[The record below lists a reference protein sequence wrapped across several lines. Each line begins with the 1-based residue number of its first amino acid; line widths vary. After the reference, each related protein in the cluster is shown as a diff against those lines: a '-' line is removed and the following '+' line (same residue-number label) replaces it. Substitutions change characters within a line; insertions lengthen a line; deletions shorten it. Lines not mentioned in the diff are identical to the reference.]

1 MPPTH
6 VVKNHPPSSLIG
18 DIHSGITTGRKER
31 RDYAKMVANVYYT
44 STMEPTTV
52 AAALTDEHW
61 ILAIQEELLQFER
74 NQVWNLVPK
83 PPHVNIIGTKWIFKN
98 KIDEQGRLIRNKT
111 RLVAQGYSQIKG
123 LDFGETFAPTARLEA
138 IRLILSFTCFRGFK
152 LFQMDVKS
160 VFLNGYLSEEVYVAQ
175 PKGFVDHV
183 HHDHV
188 YKLRKA
194 LYGLKQAPRAWYERL
209 STYLVQQGYRKG
221 SADQKMFMYRQDS
234 EFLIV
239 QIYINDIIFGET
251 SNVGRVWSIAIHIP
265 RFSQVHWDLTLQYPP
280 LFKYF
285 NARFLIMVSTYFKAY
300 QSSASSSSHCFAFSS
315 GSVSIAPSPPKSA
328 TTSKGKRYKGIPTK
342 HPYKKVRRSVTAT
355 AEGLHSPLTSPVRS
369 SHAGR
374 PSDPVSPVTVKK
386 EVPEA
391 SVETVVLDSDSSNSD
406 NNVVLSTLLHRKVG
420 HHNNVSSTPLQPR
433 PTSSS
438 PPRDTSLSKEGPPQT
453 TDQSKSS
460 TASSSPSG
468 SLPTDVDDA
477 SDETDEDYVLGTKE
491 TTVLEETSTSSE
503 AFASSFGN
511 QHQNLGLLKVQVN
524 PPFQFCLLG
533 MSAPPLDR
541 GDPCQRTP
549 DHIHQE
555 EGAHKLKYVVKR
567 SIADEANISDQ
578 YNFCPTILELIHTA
592 GLTRTV
598 SEYHKVHIRGVCFNV
613 SSALLNNFLGIS
625 LPSDYVVSYPTL
637 ERLAKELTGG
647 TVSVWLVDEQLPVA
661 SMTVKYAIL
670 HHIDISN

>member
-386 EVPEA
+386 EVPE
-391 SVETVVLDSDSSNSD
+391 VF
-406 NNVVLSTLLHRKVG
+406 
-420 HHNNVSSTPLQPR
+420 
-433 PTSSS
+433 
-438 PPRDTSLSKEGPPQT
+438 PPHTFHPS
-453 TDQSKSS
+453 
-460 TASSSPSG
+460 ASSSVPETLRRLLRQWCWILI
-468 SLPTDVDDA
+468 LPIVTIMWCCRPFFIVRLGTIIMCPQLLYNQDQLLALHQEIHVDDA